1 MGVILCKDNN
11 KIAHFKLTFLASGSD
26 NSVHI
31 LLMLLTI
38 LFSQF
43 IYEQNAA
50 KSCQIKPDLH
60 SLTSFISDKK
70 KITLHMYTF
79 EKGQAIFLIGG
90 WASVHKNNVV
100 GEETR
105 YTVGL
110 HNFYVTLLPP
120 NSINFSLYNYN
131 I

>member
-43 IYEQNAA
+43 IWDQNAA

-70 KITLHMYTF
+70 DYITHVHF

-90 WASVHKNNVV
+90 WASVHKNNV
-100 GEETR
+100 
-105 YTVGL
+105 
-110 HNFYVTLLPP
+110 
-120 NSINFSLYNYN
+120 
-131 I
+131 